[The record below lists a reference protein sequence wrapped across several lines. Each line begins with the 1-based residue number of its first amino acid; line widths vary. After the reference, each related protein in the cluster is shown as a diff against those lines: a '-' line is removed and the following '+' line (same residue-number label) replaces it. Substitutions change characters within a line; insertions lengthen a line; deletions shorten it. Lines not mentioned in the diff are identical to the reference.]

1 MESPTTLC
9 ATTLMVYTVPLC
21 SPLSTVLVA
30 VAGSSSG
37 VEPLLGTAVTVYP
50 VTGGLLSGSVGGV
63 HVTVMDEPEV
73 AGRMFTEQSQPT
85 KRTSNWLSANSSC
98 AHIAKSPPHFPG
110 SLNVYRR
117 ATLGANVHKY
127 IAEECTEIMHKT
139 VIHHS
144 GLEDVQAFVTDCVE
158 SLT

>member
-1 MESPTTLC
+1 MMLC

-30 VAGSSSG
+30 VAGSCSG

-73 AGRMFTEQSQPT
+73 AMADTAPGGGGAGREERGGNIAVGRMMN
-85 KRTSNWLSANSSC
+85 TS
-98 AHIAKSPPHFPG
+98 
-110 SLNVYRR
+110 
-117 ATLGANVHKY
+117 
-127 IAEECTEIMHKT
+127 
-139 VIHHS
+139 
-144 GLEDVQAFVTDCVE
+144 
-158 SLT
+158 

>member
-30 VAGSSSG
+30 VAGSCSG

-73 AGRMFTEQSQPT
+73 AMAVTPTGGGGAGWGERVKDAAAGRMMDTT
-85 KRTSNWLSANSSC
+85 
-98 AHIAKSPPHFPG
+98 
-110 SLNVYRR
+110 
-117 ATLGANVHKY
+117 
-127 IAEECTEIMHKT
+127 
-139 VIHHS
+139 
-144 GLEDVQAFVTDCVE
+144 
-158 SLT
+158 

>member
-1 MESPTTLC
+1 MCTHSFIFNDGREFPTTLF
-9 ATTLMVYTVPLC
+9 ATTLMVYTVSLC

-73 AGRMFTEQSQPT
+73 AMADTSPGGGGAGWGRE
-85 KRTSNWLSANSSC
+85 RREHSC
-98 AHIAKSPPHFPG
+98 WKDRGQQIT
-110 SLNVYRR
+110 YD
-117 ATLGANVHKY
+117 TLTCEK
-127 IAEECTEIMHKT
+127 
-139 VIHHS
+139 
-144 GLEDVQAFVTDCVE
+144 
-158 SLT
+158 